1 MDYYENESKY
11 TISDDRVNDPS
22 SIEIEERSS
31 NRIIF
36 SNTTNNVYINRV
48 YSN

>member
-31 NRIIF
+31 IESYFQIQQ
-36 SNTTNNVYINRV
+36 TIYT
-48 YSN
+48 